1 MRQFLGTSFVKFL
14 HWILMQ
20 SNFDGHALYS
30 KNLVYVDLL
39 IFREGEGEGV
49 SPLLLPLSALLTYD
63 IFIFITFHLLNLHG
77 CLKTLICM
85 YIVLTG
91 SDSMFV
97 TLIMNLVARD
107 IVHYLS

>member
-1 MRQFLGTSFVKFL
+1 M
-14 HWILMQ
+14 
-20 SNFDGHALYS
+20 
-30 KNLVYVDLL
+30 
-39 IFREGEGEGV
+39 

-63 IFIFITFHLLNLHG
+63 IFIFITFRHLLNLHG